1 MKTIGIIGA
10 MDSEVR
16 HLIARLDSPDTHT
29 VAGRTFVRGR
39 LAGCDAV
46 VVQSGIGKV
55 AAAATA
61 QILID
66 RFAVDALINTG
77 MAGGLD
83 ARLEVKDLVVAT
95 GALQHD
101 FDLTAFGHAPGYM
114 RGEDDSVATV
124 FAADRAL
131 VELALDVAGEVLP
144 AENKAITGTIAS
156 GDIFVDDSAL
166 KAHLVTQF
174 GAAAAEMEGA
184 AIAQVAVDNGVPFV
198 ILRTISDLAEKKAH
212 VSFDELESYVGQ
224 LASDITAALLQRLGD
239 A

>member
-16 HLIARLDSPDTHT
+16 HLIARLENPETHEI
-29 VAGRTFVRGR
+29 AGRTFVRGT
-39 LAGCDAV
+39 LAGCDVV

-55 AAAATA
+55 AAAVTA

-66 RFAVDALINTG
+66 RFGTGVLINSG

-83 ARLEVKDLVVAT
+83 SRLAVKDLVVGTA
-95 GALQHD
+95 AVQHD
-101 FDLTAFGHAPGYM
+101 FDITAFGHAPGYIS
-114 RGEDDSVATV
+114 GEDDTVATA
-124 FAADRAL
+124 FRADEKL
-131 VELALDVAGEVLP
+131 VAFALDAAAEVLP
-144 AENKAITGTIAS
+144 ANSKAITGIIAS

-166 KAHLVTQF
+166 KARIITQF

-184 AIAQVAVDNGVPFV
+184 AIAQTAVDNGVPFL
-198 ILRTISDLAEKKAH
+198 ILRTISDLAEHQAN
-212 VSFDELESYVGQ
+212 VSFDELEKYVGQ
-224 LASDITAALLQRLGD
+224 LAEDITIALLGRLKN

>member
-1 MKTIGIIGA
+1 MKKIGIIGA

-16 HLIARLDSPDTHT
+16 HLLARMSEPATHT
-29 VAGRTFVRGR
+29 YAGRTFVCGR

-55 AAAATA
+55 AAAITA

-66 RFAVDALINTG
+66 RFAVDILLNTG

-83 ARLEVKDLVVAT
+83 ARLCVKDLVVAT

-101 FDLTAFGHAPGYM
+101 FDLTAFGHAPGYVT
-114 RGEDDSVATV
+114 GEDDTVATV
-124 FAADRAL
+124 FKSDEAL
-131 VELALDVAGEVLP
+131 VGLALDAAAEVMP
-144 AENKAITGTIAS
+144 QGSKAITGVVAS

-166 KAHLVTQF
+166 KKHLITQF

-184 AIAQVAVDNGVPFV
+184 AIAQTAAANGVPFV
-198 ILRTISDLAEKKAH
+198 ILRTISDLAEKQAN
-212 VSFDELESYVGQ
+212 VSFDELESYAGQ
-224 LASDITAALLQRLGD
+224 LAGDITAALLHRLKN

>member
-16 HLIARLDSPDTHT
+16 HLIARLERPETHT
-29 VAGRTFVRGR
+29 VAGRTFVRGT
-39 LAGCDAV
+39 LAGCNAV

-55 AAAATA
+55 AAAITA

-66 RFAVDALINTG
+66 RFDVGILLNSG

-83 ARLEVKDLVVAT
+83 PRLAVKDLVIGTAAV
-95 GALQHD
+95 QHD
-101 FDLTAFGHAPGYM
+101 FDLTAFGHAPGYIG
-114 RGEDDSVATV
+114 GEDDTVATA
-124 FAADRAL
+124 FRADERLIA
-131 VELALDVAGEVLP
+131 LALDAAAEVLP
-144 AENKAITGTIAS
+144 ADSKAITGVIAS

-166 KAHLVTQF
+166 KASIIDQF

-184 AIAQVAVDNGVPFV
+184 AIAQTAEANGVPFL
-198 ILRTISDLAEKKAH
+198 ILRTVSDLAEHQAN
-212 VSFDELESYVGQ
+212 VSFDELEKYVGQ
-224 LASDITAALLQRLGD
+224 LAEDITVALLERLKN